1 MIDFTSSNTQ
11 LMLERS
17 MQFGWTKQTAML
29 DNIVNGDTPG
39 YKAKYVTF
47 EEALD
52 SSLRRAHMGEKPV
65 ASMRSAL
72 EASSPVVHTADD
84 ETARM
89 DGNGVNM
96 AEQQIEMVRN
106 SFQLQHVYRALS
118 SDISRLMTAIR
129 NQ

>member
-72 EASSPVVHTADD
+72 KVRVADD

-106 SFQLQHVYRALS
+106 SYQLQHVYRALS